1 MLVSFAKKGL
11 LMLWALQKEKK
22 NNQNTDTPKYL
33 HF

>member
-11 LMLWALQKEKK
+11 LMLWALQKEK
-22 NNQNTDTPKYL
+22 NTDTPKYL